1 MLKDREMVQIRQLFA
16 GASGEQFNEI
26 ANMFNEARR
35 SYAHRQART
44 FAKGQKVEWIGKNG
58 PMSGVIAKVNRKNI
72 VVDAGAQGMWNVTAT
87 LLQAA

>member
-44 FAKGQKVEWIGKNG
+44 FKKGQKVEWIGKRG
-58 PMSGVIAKVNRKNI
+58 PMSGVITKVNRKNI